1 VSGGVARDVCYAW
14 LVDMESSSLIASLI
28 VSSIGFVVFGYGK
41 RQGRV
46 PQIVVGLVLM
56 GFPYLVPSVPLMA
69 GIAAALLAGL
79 WLVIRFGM

>member
-1 VSGGVARDVCYAW
+1 MDLDQY
-14 LVDMESSSLIASLI
+14 SLIASLI

-41 RQGRV
+41 RLQRV

-69 GIAAALLAGL
+69 AITAVLLGGL
-79 WLVIRFGM
+79 WLAIRRFGL